1 MNRSRSFTARPFP
14 TFFSLSMRN
23 REPASA
29 KILEKVGPRRRMDSA
44 PLALELFKEPGPSI
58 GPQQIGRARRDAQ
71 DLGRLLAGQA
81 GEKAELDQFRGPGV
95 RAGQL
100 LQQLIQFKEAVGHF
114 VPDKKCLVEVNA
126 NV

>member
-1 MNRSRSFTARPFP
+1 MSRSFTTRPFP
-14 TFFSLSMRN
+14 RFFFLSMRN
-23 REPASA
+23 RQPASA
-29 KILEKVGPRRRMDSA
+29 KILEKNGSWQLRGSA
-44 PLALELFKEPGPSI
+44 SLALELFKEPGPSI

-100 LQQLIQFKEAVGHF
+100 LQQLIQFE
-114 VPDKKCLVEVNA
+114 
-126 NV
+126 